1 MTHSVH
7 SRQSVTRISFDIYM
21 PQDGCH
27 IDDAIAHISTVSS
40 TLEKSS
46 GIKVA
51 ILKNLDLSWAAVFS
65 VWRGGAN
72 VDESTIHLLEA
83 AAFTKGMRCVVRI
96 VDSGWFELTS
106 QEKRQGVPLA
116 ELCLGDI
123 VSVRRIYSSWKK
135 QDVLSYCCLAL
146 LKAYFCKLR
155 GIVSAS
161 FYSSLDGKRI
171 IGLGVWE
178 SVESANAVRDHPNP
192 TPAETFWKA
201 LGAKDLKFDVCQV
214 VYVTY
219 QTPTNDGRPG
229 FHI

>member
-1 MTHSVH
+1 MSLQIVPHPTLKV
-7 SRQSVTRISFDIYM
+7 SFGIYM

-27 IDDAIAHISTVSS
+27 IHDAIAHISTVSS
-40 TLEKSS
+40 ALEDSS

-51 ILKNLDLSWAAVFS
+51 ILKNLDLSWAAVFA
-65 VWRGGAN
+65 VRRGGAN
-72 VDESTIHLLEA
+72 VDESTIHLPEA

-106 QEKRQGVPLA
+106 QEKRQGVPFA
-116 ELCLGDI
+116 ELSLGDT
-123 VSVRRIYSSWKK
+123 VSVRRIIYSSWKK
-135 QDVLSYCCLAL
+135 QDMLSYCCLAL
-146 LKAYFCKLR
+146 LKAYFCRLK

-178 SVESANAVRDHPNP
+178 SVESAYAVRDHPNL

-201 LGAKDLKFDVCQV
+201 LGAKDLTFDVCQV
-214 VYVTY
+214 VYVSK
-219 QTPTNDGRPG
+219 
-229 FHI
+229 